1 MHLNSL
7 KHFGGKGGE
16 AHYYKKR
23 TKVSER
29 GDIYSRQFNVRESF
43 IATVWLTRPWA
54 NCYLLDC
61 GEDHVPTAGGGQPVE
76 TSADAVDCDDVEVLA
91 SGVVST
97 VHDGPHGTG
106 KGDAEFGSR
115 RSSTTSLR
123 HPGLS
128 EMSAELKTCRN
139 YGGLNDMSGGSEW
152 LRIEQ

>member
-1 MHLNSL
+1 M
-7 KHFGGKGGE
+7 
-16 AHYYKKR
+16 A
-23 TKVSER
+23 
-29 GDIYSRQFNVRESF
+29 
-43 IATVWLTRPWA
+43 
-54 NCYLLDC
+54 YLLDC
-61 GEDHVPTAGGGQPVE
+61 GEHHVTTAGSGQPVE
-76 TSADAVDCDDVEVLA
+76 PSPDAVDCDDVEVLP

-106 KGDAEFGSR
+106 KGDAELSSR
-115 RSSTTSLR
+115 SSSTTSLR